1 MDGMEAYK
9 EYTKAW
15 TDAGLSGKE
24 ILTNWENGKR
34 DLPEEYVKRKEE
46 EEALKGMLLFLCF
59 VFSII
64 LSRYLV

>member
-1 MDGMEAYK
+1 MEAYK

-46 EEALKGMLLFLCF
+46 EEARKG
-59 VFSII
+59 II